1 MRVSLLIAISLLVV
15 GCVTSKVESSDTESA
30 SKAPKSADRPKAT
43 VRAKGI
49 NPAKVRAS
57 DPDWQ
62 FARKEIDASQDELE
76 SKVETMGVKG
86 LRQYVLHRGPSARNE
101 VALTFDDGPHPSYTP
116 KLLDILKQA
125 KVKSTF
131 FVIGFMAEKYPDL
144 VKQIAAAGHEVGNHT
159 YSHVTLTKLAD
170 PEVLTELAAN
180 DDVIAKLTG
189 KRVRYCRPPGGDFA
203 AKTLELAGSLGLT
216 TVLWTDDPGDY
227 ANPGDTVLMERE
239 MRSLRPGGIILLH
252 DGSQDTLDTLASL
265 IQAVEAKG
273 LKFVSLDELRKP

>member
-1 MRVSLLIAISLLVV
+1 MRVASLLCFAIMAA
-15 GCVTSKVESSDTESA
+15 GCMSSKVESVDST
-30 SKAPKSADRPKAT
+30 PKPAEETKRPTAV
-43 VRAKGI
+43 VRARGI

-76 SKVETMGVKG
+76 AKVESMGEKG
-86 LRQYVLHRGPSARNE
+86 LRQYVLHRGPATRNE
-101 VALTFDDGPHPSYTP
+101 VALTFDDGPHPNFTP
-116 KLLDILKQA
+116 KLLDILKRA
-125 KVKSTF
+125 NVKATF

-144 VKQIAAAGHEVGNHT
+144 VKRIAADGHEVGNHT
-159 YSHVTLTKLAD
+159 YSHVTLTKLTD

-180 DDVIAKLTG
+180 DEVIAKLTG
-189 KRVRYCRPPGGDFA
+189 RKVRYCRPPGGDFA

-239 MRSLRPGGIILLH
+239 MRALRPGGIILLH
-252 DGSQDTLDTLASL
+252 DGSQDTLDTLGKL
-265 IQAVEAKG
+265 IEAVEAKG
-273 LKFVSLDELRKP
+273 FKFVTLDELRKP